1 MPPKISAMRVIPAW
15 VIFLLALAAHGQPVP
30 PERGRVEG
38 RVYSAE
44 DRAPLPGAS
53 ISFGAGRSATAND
66 SGHYAL
72 DLPAGA
78 YTATFRFIGFAELNV
93 EVNVLPGSAVVV
105 DAAMQPSTSQ
115 LERVVVSAGRFE
127 QRVGE
132 VTQSLSILPA
142 QLIHDKNTTNLSDA
156 LDQVPGV
163 VVVDGDPQIRAGS
176 GFSYGAGSRVMML
189 VDGLPILS
197 GDIGR
202 PNWTFLPVE
211 DVEQVEVIK
220 GASSVLYGSAA
231 LSGVIHVRTAWP
243 GDVPKTRATV
253 FAGLYDAPG
262 HAPAKWWGPAPPV
275 ISGASFSH
283 AQRYGKFDLR
293 IGGSALGD
301 QGFIGP
307 ERIAPDSLAQDP
319 YRLANGGHDHR
330 VRFNFATRWRNQ
342 RVPGLNY
349 GLNGN
354 VMKSHVASIFLWDNV
369 DQGLYRPLPNTT
381 TTTIGTQFYLD
392 PFVAYTGAKGTRHTL
407 RGRWFH
413 QDFENN
419 NDQSN
424 ANDMLHGE
432 YQFQHKLEL
441 LGPTTLTAGITG
453 QAVNSHSQLYR
464 GTADGS
470 GENSATNVSGYLQL
484 DKRLFEQLMLS
495 AGVRYERFKVNDFEQ
510 AQPVLRAGATYQ
522 LFKATYVRASY
533 GEGFRFPTI
542 GERYI
547 LTNVGALHIYPN
559 PELLP
564 ETSVNM
570 EAGIKQGFKF
580 GGIDGY
586 VDVVA
591 FQQDF
596 DRYVEFT
603 FGQWGED
610 RSLANLLGFGFKS
623 VNTGGARIS
632 GTEVELA
639 GKGKLGAVELQVL
652 LGYTHTVP
660 VSTTPEQAYASS
672 MSTTGATVDVSYAS
686 TSSNTEG
693 NVLKF
698 RVEDLFRSDLGVSWK
713 RFSGGVSFRYNSHVR
728 NVDQAFIAI
737 EEMGLLGDVG
747 VKEWMRSHTTGDWLT
762 DVRVGLALT
771 PALKATLIVNN
782 LGNAVHAIRP
792 MAIEP
797 PRSFQV
803 QLVYAP

>member
-1 MPPKISAMRVIPAW
+1 MRIIPAG
-15 VIFLLALAAHGQPVP
+15 VIFLLAMAAQGQAVP
-30 PERGRVEG
+30 PEQGRVEG
-38 RVYSAE
+38 RVRSATDGE
-44 DRAPLPGAS
+44 PLPGAS
-53 ISFGAGRSATAND
+53 ISFGANRSATAND

-72 DLPAGA
+72 ELPAGA
-78 YTATFRFIGFAELNV
+78 YTATFRFIGFAEQRV
-93 EVNVLPGSAVVV
+93 GVNVLPGSTVEV

-142 QLIHDKNTTNLSDA
+142 QLIQDKNTTNLGDA

-163 VVVDGDPQIRAGS
+163 IVVDGDPQIRAGS

-253 FAGLYDAPG
+253 FAGMYDVPG
-262 HAPAKWWGPAPPV
+262 HEPAKWWGAAPPV
-275 ISGASFSH
+275 TGGASFTH

-293 IGGSALGD
+293 IGGSAVGD
-301 QGFIGP
+301 QGYIGP
-307 ERIAPDSLAQDP
+307 ERIAPDSLASDP
-319 YRLANGGHDHR
+319 YRLAAGGHDHR
-330 VRFNFATRWRNQ
+330 ARFNFATRWRNQ
-342 RVPGLNY
+342 QVPGLNY

-354 VMKSHVASIFLWDNV
+354 VMKSQVASVFIWDNL
-369 DQGLYRPLPNTT
+369 DKGLYRPLPNTT
-381 TTTIGTQFYLD
+381 TTTLGTQFYLD

-413 QDFENN
+413 QDFQNN

-441 LGPTTLTAGITG
+441 LGPATLTAGITG

-484 DKRLFEQLMLS
+484 DKRLFEKLMLS

-510 AQPVLRAGATYQ
+510 AEPVFRAGATCQ
-522 LFKATYVRASY
+522 LFKATFVRASY

-547 LTNVGALHIYPN
+547 LTTVGALHIYPN

-570 EAGIKQGFKF
+570 EAGIKQGFKL

-586 VDVVA
+586 VDLVA

-639 GKGKLGAVELQVL
+639 GRGKLGKVELQLL

-660 VSTTPEQAYASS
+660 VSTTPHQAYASS
-672 MSTTGATVDVSYAS
+672 VTTTGEEVEVTYAN
-686 TSSNTEG
+686 TSSYTQG

-698 RVEDLFRSDLGVSWK
+698 RVADLFRSDLGASWK
-713 RFSGGVSFRYNSHVR
+713 RLSAGLSLRYNSHVR
-728 NVDQAFIAI
+728 NIDEAFITF
-737 EEMGLLGDVG
+737 EELGLLDNIG
-747 VKEWMRSHTTGDWLT
+747 VKDWMRSRTTGDWIA
-762 DVRVGLALT
+762 DVRAGVALS
-771 PALKATLIVNN
+771 PAVKLSFLVNN

-792 MAIEP
+792 MAIEA

-803 QLVYAP
+803 QLACTL